1 MAKPM
6 RQSTSST
13 STSASMSA
21 SASASPGPIHHTR
34 KEGRR
39 PVEVTA
45 FLTVEGRLVSVRTRD
60 ISRSGI
66 CLISDSELPRDLELG
81 VALVLSLGQEATSEP
96 LHLTGKTAWS
106 TPMFGKYQNGVMFV
120 DLDADRRR
128 YLDLFIRFVEGE
140 VGPAASEGDS
150 DRLSPAGVALE
161 DLDDPFRP

>member
-1 MAKPM
+1 MAQPM
-6 RQSTSST
+6 RHSTSSATASMST
-13 STSASMSA
+13 STSAI
-21 SASASPGPIHHTR
+21 PIPRTR
-34 KEGRR
+34 KEARR

-45 FLTVEGRLVSVRTRD
+45 FLTVDGRLVSVRTRD

-66 CLISDSELPRDLELG
+66 CLISDSELPRDLHLG
-81 VALVLSLGQEATSEP
+81 VALVLSLGKEATSEP

-106 TPMFGKYQNGVMFV
+106 TPMFGKYQSGVMFV

-128 YLDLFIRFVEGE
+128 YLDLFIRFVDGE

-150 DRLSPAGVALE
+150 DRLSPAGIVPE

>member
-1 MAKPM
+1 MAQPM
-6 RQSTSST
+6 RQSTSRANAT
-13 STSASMSA
+13 ANMSA
-21 SASASPGPIHHTR
+21 SAIPGPLPRAR
-34 KEGRR
+34 KEPRR

-45 FLTVEGRLVSVRTRD
+45 FLTVDGRLVSVRTRD

-66 CLISDSELPRDLELG
+66 CLISDSELPRDLDLG
-81 VALVLSLGQEATSEP
+81 VALVLSLGKEATSEP

-106 TPMFGKYQNGVMFV
+106 TPMFGKYQSGVMFV

-140 VGPAASEGDS
+140 VGPGASEGDS
-150 DRLSPAGVALE
+150 DRLSPAGVAPE